1 MTRLQTSDVTIYGW
15 NLDNII
21 SFLKLDNNI
30 SFLPY
35 INKL

>member
-21 SFLKLDNNI
+21 SFLKLDNII

>member
-1 MTRLQTSDVTIYGW
+1 MTHLQTLDITIYGW

-21 SFLKLDNNI
+21 SFLKLDNII

-35 INKL
+35 VNKL